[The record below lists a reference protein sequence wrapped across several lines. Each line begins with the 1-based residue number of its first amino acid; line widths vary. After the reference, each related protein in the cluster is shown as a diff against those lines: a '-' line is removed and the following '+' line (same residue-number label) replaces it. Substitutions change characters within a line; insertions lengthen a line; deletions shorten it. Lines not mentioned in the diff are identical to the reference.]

1 MVHAFRNPL
10 FARPTALVLLLS
22 LSFLSFVQRA
32 VVPVTL
38 TAGTAIPLELTQGIN
53 SRLVQA
59 GQTIDFRVRSDIR
72 VGDRVVVPAGSIA
85 KGLVTRAERSKGLGK
100 EGYVEVQI
108 KSVTAVD
115 GQQVVLAGNNL
126 YREGEDKQTLSIL
139 LGVLVCLLFLTMK
152 GKDAEIPAGTPVD
165 ASTAT
170 NTEIEVKS

>member
-1 MVHAFRNPL
+1 MLHVFRNPQ

-22 LSFLSFVQRA
+22 LSFLSFVRHT
-32 VVPVTL
+32 VPVTL
-38 TAGTAIPLELTQGIN
+38 NAGTAIPLELTQAIN

-59 GQTIDFRVRSDIR
+59 GQTIDFRVRSDIK
-72 VGDRVVVPAGSIA
+72 VGNQVVIPAGSIA
-85 KGLVTRAERSKGLGK
+85 KGLVTRAEKSKGLGK

-126 YREGEDKQTLSIL
+126 YREGEDKQTLSII
-139 LGVLVCLLFLTMK
+139 LGIFVCLLFLTMK
-152 GKDAEIPAGTPVD
+152 GKDAEIPVGTAVD

-170 NTEIEVKS
+170 NTEIDAK